1 LVRCTALGGPLG
13 AALFGAFLC
22 GTRLLLGGCYFGAG
36 VGAYPF
42 ELGSDLFE
50 GLLSGCA
57 FLAALCSSFFG
68 PLIGGAQL
76 LGGRGLLGGGVGAYL
91 FELGAQLVQSLL
103 GAAKFGGVL
112 GGLTRGRGVCSARL
126 FAGLGGRPGGLRGL
140 AASYLCGRFR
150 VALELLGLARL
161 MLGYRATMIGLDKPH
176 HR

>member
-1 LVRCTALGGPLG
+1 
-13 AALFGAFLC
+13 
-22 GTRLLLGGCYFGAG
+22 
-36 VGAYPF
+36 
-42 ELGSDLFE
+42 
-50 GLLSGCA
+50 LLSGCA